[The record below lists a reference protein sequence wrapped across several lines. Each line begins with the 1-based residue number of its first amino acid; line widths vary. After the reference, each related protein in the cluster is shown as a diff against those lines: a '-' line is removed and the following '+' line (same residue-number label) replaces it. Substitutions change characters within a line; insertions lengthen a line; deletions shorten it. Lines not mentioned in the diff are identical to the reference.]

1 MAYKVRKVNYCYVK
15 RSSRAGQ
22 AIKVLKAL
30 TDAGV
35 NLQAF
40 SGFPIGGG
48 KSQID
53 LVSDN
58 IAGIQ
63 KVAKANDWQLSKTK
77 KGFLVQGSDEIGAVQ
92 KVINRLAEKNISV
105 IAADAVAAGKG
116 RYGMI
121 MWVNPR
127 NYRRAARALNAK

>member
-1 MAYKVRKVNYCYVK
+1 M
-15 RSSRAGQ
+15 STRAGQ
-22 AIKVLKAL
+22 GIKVLNAL
-30 TDAGV
+30 RDAGI
-35 NLQAF
+35 NLLAF
-40 SGFPIGGG
+40 SGFPIKGG

-63 KVAKANDWQLSKTK
+63 KVAKANDWRLSKTK

-92 KVINRLAEKNISV
+92 KVLNRLAEKKISV

-121 MWVNPR
+121 MWVNPK
-127 NYRRAARALNAK
+127 NYNRAARALNAK

>member
-15 RSSRAGQ
+15 MSTRAGQ
-22 AIKVLKAL
+22 GIKVLNAL
-30 TDAGV
+30 RDAGI
-35 NLQAF
+35 NLLAF
-40 SGFPIGGG
+40 SGFPIKGG

-63 KVAKANDWQLSKTK
+63 KVAKANDWRLSKTK

-92 KVINRLAEKNISV
+92 KVLNRLAEKKISV

-121 MWVNPR
+121 MWVNPK
-127 NYRRAARALNAK
+127 NYNRAARALNAK